1 MMEKR
6 GSPFVIEVTVISGEG
21 LLLSR
26 NQAVKRNAFVVV
38 RSDPFNSRSTGMDS
52 DGGSYLAWNEKLAP
66 MELPANARFIT
77 VEAHSGTKLIGAA
90 NIPVSDFAG
99 GFLPLNYLSFLS
111 YRLRDA
117 NGCKNGILNLSVK
130 VKGGAAAAR
139 DGSGQPWTGVPV
151 VGGIGKVVHH
161 GIVTGIPVSYRY

>member
-1 MMEKR
+1 MEKK
-6 GSPFVIEVTVISGEG
+6 GSPYVIEVTVISGEG

-26 NQAVKRNAFVVV
+26 NQAVKKNAFVVV

-52 DGGSYLAWNEKLAP
+52 EGGSYPAWNEKMV
-66 MELPANARFIT
+66 MEVPANARFIT
-77 VEAHSGTKLIGAA
+77 VEAHSSSKLIGAA

-130 VKGGAAAAR
+130 VKGGGGAAAAR
-139 DGSGQPWTGVPV
+139 GGSGQPWTGVPV
-151 VGGIGKVVHH
+151 VGGKVVDHR
-161 GIVTGIPVSYRY
+161 IVTGIPVSNRY